1 MRFGPLV
8 SFIIQYCSS
17 QGRYSCTHQ
26 GIFSVQLEYFLEVA
40 QKMNVSLY
48 RHVNKEYMADD
59 VVK

>member
-8 SFIIQYCSS
+8 SFIIQYWSS

-26 GIFSVQLEYFLEVA
+26 GIFIVQLEYFLEVD
-40 QKMNVSLY
+40 QEMNVSIY
-48 RHVNKEYMADD
+48 HHINKEYMAD